1 MATPLLW
8 HFPISHFNEKVRW
21 ALDWKRIPHVRRTLG
36 PGYLPR
42 VWWATGRGTLPV
54 LWLDGK
60 AIGDSTRIIEVLEQ
74 RWPDPPLYPRD
85 EAARRRALEL
95 EDFFDEELGHPLR
108 AAILGPLLASDPEAT
123 VAVLTLHAGARPPDR
138 ARDLPGV
145 PRLLPLPSRHQ
156 HRDGR
161 GRKSEDDRSA
171 RSHRRRAP

>member
-54 LWLDGK
+54 LWLD
-60 AIGDSTRIIEVLEQ
+60 
-74 RWPDPPLYPRD
+74 PPLYPRD
-85 EAARRRALEL
+85 EAARRRALAL

-108 AAILGPLLASDPEAT
+108 AAIVGPLLASDPEAT
-123 VAVLTLHAGARPPDR
+123 VAVLTLGMPAR
-138 ARDLPGV
+138 AR
-145 PRLLPLPSRHQ
+145 RT
-156 HRDGR
+156 
-161 GRKSEDDRSA
+161 A
-171 RSHRRRAP
+171 RAIFP